1 MQVKINKKEF
11 SLSDKEL
18 SRAVEDFC
26 EVKSQIDVLNESL
39 KTHKDVIVAKA
50 RELLNDDEATTI
62 NFIDDKDGVKVSF
75 GWNIEVSDVSALM
88 TLLGPN
94 FNLLVRTDTTYKPEK
109 KLKELALNDDGLK
122 QCLDIKEKSPSVS
135 VI

>member
-1 MQVKINKKEF
+1 M
-11 SLSDKEL
+11 
-18 SRAVEDFC
+18 
-26 EVKSQIDVLNESL
+26 LNESL

>member
-26 EVKSQIDVLNESL
+26 ELKSQIDALNESL
-39 KTHKDVIVAKA
+39 KIHKDVIVSKA
-50 RELLNDDEATTI
+50 RELLNDDDATTI
-62 NFIDDKDGVKVSF
+62 NFIDDKDGVKVAF
-75 GWNIEVSDVSALM
+75 GWNIEVSDVGALM